1 MRPRFWPQSAIANV
15 ARSKNRGN
23 LIGRVPDSRASVVVR
38 ATTTTGSGGSSS
50 GGSTV
55 TGVTDFELLGDVT
68 GQYSNGQV
76 LTEIAADAVGSNE
89 IAPNAVQTSELA
101 DTAVTTPKLADLAVT
116 SAKLATDSVTAGK
129 ILTGSQP
136 GSILTGGTVLP
147 NNVTTNTQAPGTGNL
162 TLATTEYVDDAV
174 AAAGG
179 SSESYVAGE
188 ALSANDA
195 VEIYDDSGTDK
206 MRKANAS
213 NGRDPDG
220 FVTAAVALAATGAMI
235 RTGIVAGFV
244 GLTPGAFYVLS
255 ATVAGEI
262 TLTAPTLSGHRVWIM
277 GQAISATELKIKIQF
292 VGERQ

>member
-1 MRPRFWPQSAIANV
+1 M
-15 ARSKNRGN
+15 ARSKNRAN
-23 LIGRVPDSRASVVVR
+23 LSGIQKEPGGRVVVNER
-38 ATTTTGSGGSSS
+38 STSTGSGGGS
-50 GGSTV
+50 GSTIV
-55 TGVTDFELLGDVT
+55 NGIEYFELVGDVV
-68 GQYSNGQV
+68 GQYSAGQV
-76 LTEIAADAVGSNE
+76 LTQIAANAVGSDE

-116 SAKLATDSVTAGK
+116 SPKLATDAVTAGK

-136 GSILTGGTVLP
+136 GSILTAGTTLS
-147 NNVTTNTQAPGTGNL
+147 NNVQTNTQAPGTGNL